1 MNVATCGA
9 IGVALLLGACSADG
23 AKSVQAPFDCITV
36 GPQVTPAS
44 ATLHPGDSVRGTAS
58 VSPCQYD
65 NVVPAFRWRSSNTSV
80 AIVDSIAGLVRAVD
94 TGRTSIIASL
104 TVNRAVQGAMVLT
117 VVP

>member
-1 MNVATCGA
+1 MRVLLVA
-9 IGVALLLGACSADG
+9 IGLGMFICACSAEG
-23 AKSVQAPFDCITV
+23 TKSVQAPDCITV

-44 ATLHPGDSVRGTAS
+44 ATLHPGDSVKGTAN
-58 VSPCQYD
+58 VPPCQYD
-65 NVVPAFRWRSSNTSV
+65 NVVVTFRWRSSNPSV
-80 AIVDSIAGLVRAVD
+80 AVVDSIAGLVRALD